1 MGASY
6 WSLHSLSLSCLRLF
20 LPLLTV
26 SDSVTYGAKYDA
38 QSSLI
43 ALRLSDFFLIKEIP
57 SISFFTVNV
66 DVVLDDP
73 LLGDVWMPIEVVQG
87 DFVQGEVRVNV
98 TTDVVRV

>member
-1 MGASY
+1 M
-6 WSLHSLSLSCLRLF
+6 F

-38 QSSLI
+38 QSSLV
-43 ALRLSDFFLIKEIP
+43 ALRLSDFFLIEEIP

-73 LLGDVWMPIEVVQG
+73 LLGDVGVPIEVVQG
-87 DFVQGEVRVNV
+87 DFVQGRSSS
-98 TTDVVRV
+98 